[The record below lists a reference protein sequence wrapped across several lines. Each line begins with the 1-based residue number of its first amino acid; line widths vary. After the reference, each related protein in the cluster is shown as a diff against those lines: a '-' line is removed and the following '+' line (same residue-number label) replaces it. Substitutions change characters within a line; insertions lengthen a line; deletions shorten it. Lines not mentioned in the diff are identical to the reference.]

1 MEKLRVFFGRSVG
14 LVAPLALAGAFAQT
28 GGGGASFD
36 PSTIASGV
44 TSYINTVAAAG
55 VGVLAL
61 TIGLSAAWRYAKKF
75 LKG

>member
-1 MEKLRVFFGRSVG
+1 MLQKLRALFGRSAA
-14 LVAPLALAGAFAQT
+14 LAAPLAAGAFAQT
-28 GGGGASFD
+28 SGGSGGFD

>member
-1 MEKLRVFFGRSVG
+1 MDFNPSEIASQVIQYVG
-14 LVAPLALAGAFAQT
+14 LIAG
-28 GGGGASFD
+28 
-36 PSTIASGV
+36 
-44 TSYINTVAAAG
+44 AG

>member
-1 MEKLRVFFGRSVG
+1 MDFNPSEIASQVTQYVG
-14 LVAPLALAGAFAQT
+14 L
-28 GGGGASFD
+28 
-36 PSTIASGV
+36 I
-44 TSYINTVAAAG
+44 AAAG

>member
-1 MEKLRVFFGRSVG
+1 MIKGFVRRFAAISAWAGAL
-14 LVAPLALAGAFAQT
+14 APLAFAQQS
-28 GGGGASFD
+28 GGGFD
-36 PSTIASGV
+36 PSSIASGV
-44 TSYINTVAAAG
+44 TTQIGGVAAAG